1 MHNIFSFLSVKKNV
15 EKNKTLCYHI
25 KASWHTISRMYN
37 SYVSEYGVSI
47 STAYVLLNLSTETG
61 VPSTQIAPNI
71 GMEPRSLTRVLK
83 TLEEKKIIAKKVDKV
98 DKRQVNIFLTKEG
111 KEKKKEAK
119 KIVKSFNE
127 LIYQQVS
134 EDEIQTFLKV
144 LNLINEIA
152 ENNHLNPPK

>member
-1 MHNIFSFLSVKKNV
+1 MHNTFCFFHVKKNV
-15 EKNKTLCYHI
+15 EKKKTLCYHV

-37 SYVSEYGVSI
+37 SYVSEYDVTI

-61 VPSTQIAPNI
+61 IPSTQIAPNL

-83 TLEEKKIIAKKVDKV
+83 TLEEKKFIIKKTDKV

-111 KEKKKEAK
+111 KEKRNEAK

-127 LIYQQVS
+127 LIHQQVS
-134 EDEIQTFLKV
+134 EDEIKTFLKV
-144 LNLINEIA
+144 LNTINKIA
-152 ENNHLNPPK
+152 ENNHLNPPT